1 MAILDLLPILA
12 EGIRVTV
19 VITVLSFL
27 FGAALALPVSAL
39 RRSRLALLR
48 LVGGT
53 YVELLRGMPP
63 LAWLFIVYFGLP
75 PLGVRL
81 EPLQAAIIVFSL
93 IAAAYLSEIYRA
105 GLRSVPRGQLEAA
118 TALGL
123 GGMDTYRRVII
134 PQAIPM
140 VTPLAIAY
148 FIGLIKD
155 SAAASVIGVLEITG
169 KALSESKIGG
179 TSLEAFLAAAVLYL
193 AISIPVGLIG
203 REVSRRLKP
212 NRVGR

>member
-12 EGIRVTV
+12 EGVRVTV

-27 FGAALALPVSAL
+27 FGSLLALPVSAL
-39 RRSRLALLR
+39 RRSRFVVLR
-48 LVGGT
+48 LVGGA

-123 GGMDTYRRVII
+123 SGMDTYRRVIV

-148 FIGLIKD
+148 FIGLI
-155 SAAASVIGVLEITG
+155 TG
-169 KALSESKIGG
+169 KALSESKLGG
-179 TSLEAFLAAAVLYL
+179 TSLQAFLAAGVLYL
-193 AISIPVGLIG
+193 LISIPVGLIG

-212 NRVGR
+212 TRVGR